1 MPISANVSRA
11 SAIYFHICLVTI
23 KKTSFLFSFLF
34 LLSNFASAQYKVD
47 GIVTDADDHTTL
59 AGASVK
65 LISAFDSTKVIGM
78 AADDSGKFEFADVS
92 KGLYQLVINYIGYKT
107 TEQKFFLKED
117 KHLEN
122 ISVAKNST
130 TLKDVNITEKGTR
143 VEQKGDTSEYNAATY
158 KTSKDANVEDLV
170 TKMPGIT
177 NENGTIK
184 AQGEQ
189 VKKVLI
195 DGKEYFGDDASLAMK
210 NLPSEVVDKV
220 QVFDQMGD
228 QSFFTGFDDGNSQKA
243 MNIVT
248 KKGMNNG
255 IFGKFYAGYGYINDS
270 KYTAGASVNWF
281 NGNRRLSFIGM
292 SNNVNVQNFSMQD
305 ILSAAG
311 ISQKGMPQGGGRGGN
326 RGGGGWMG
334 NSGASNFM
342 VGQQGGISTTHATGL
357 NYTDMLGK
365 KKNLKIT
372 ASYFFNWMDNVN
384 ATDFTR
390 QYFNHGDSSLYYA
403 ESNSTSGRNV
413 NHRVNLRLEYLA
425 DSMNNF
431 VFTPKFSYQQTEQT
445 NLVDGQNSIAKTEL
459 LSRTLSSYQ
468 SKNDGYNVSGDLLY
482 QHKFKKLYR
491 TFSAN
496 AGTAINNKTG
506 NTTQNAQNS
515 FQQANDSSLIDQKAN
530 SISTSYKVYGNISY
544 TEPAGKT
551 GMVQLS
557 YEPSYAWNKAEKET
571 FNRDTAVHD
580 YSSLDTMLSNKYDND
595 YMTHRASASYR
606 VRGTAF
612 NISIGVSG
620 QYALLSGKSYF
631 PYAYDTKRNF
641 YNVLP
646 NAQFN
651 YKFKN
656 SGNIKI
662 TYRTSTNPPSISQL
676 QNVIDNSNP
685 LLLSAGNPDLKQS
698 FNHFV
703 MVRYSISDAKTA
715 QSFFLFTSANYTQ
728 NYVANSTFIA
738 VNDTL
743 LNNSVLLRA
752 GSQLSQPV
760 NLNGYV
766 NANAFVNYG
775 LPITKIKCNLNLNA
789 GFNYAHTPSQINNAL
804 NFSNN
809 YSVNGGFTL
818 GSNINEKIDFTL
830 NYMGTYNIV
839 KNTLQ
844 KNSDNNYY
852 SHNASAKINW
862 QFWKGFVVNTSVQ
875 NTLYAGV
882 SQGYNQ
888 NIFLWNASLAYKFL
902 KDQSLELKGS
912 VNDILNQNSGVSR
925 TVNETYI
932 EDSKSK
938 VLQRYWMLTLTYTL
952 KQFKTSAK

>member
-1 MPISANVSRA
+1 
-11 SAIYFHICLVTI
+11 
-23 KKTSFLFSFLF
+23 
-34 LLSNFASAQYKVD
+34 
-47 GIVTDADDHTTL
+47 
-59 AGASVK
+59 
-65 LISAFDSTKVIGM
+65 M
-78 AADDSGKFEFADVS
+78 AANDNGKFEFNNVS
-92 KGLYQLVINYIGYKT
+92 RGLYRLVINYIGYKT

-117 KHLEN
+117 KHFEK

-130 TLKDVNITEKGTR
+130 TLRDVTIVEKETR
-143 VEQKGDTSEYNAATY
+143 VVQKGDTSVYNAAAY
-158 KTSKDANVEDLV
+158 KTNKDANVEDLV

-177 NENGTIK
+177 NDNGVVK
-184 AQGEQ
+184 AHGEQ

-210 NLPSEVVDKV
+210 NIPSEFVDKV

-255 IFGKFYAGYGYINDS
+255 VFGKFYAGYGYINAS
-270 KYTAGASVNWF
+270 WYTAGANVNWF
-281 NGNRRLSFIGM
+281 NGYRRLSFIGM
-292 SNNVNVQNFSMQD
+292 SNNINVQNFSMQD
-305 ILSAAG
+305 IMSAAG
-311 ISQKGMPQGGGRGGN
+311 VSSRGTPSGGGRPQGRG
-326 RGGGGWMG
+326 GGGGWM
-334 NSGASNFM
+334 NSSGVQNFL
-342 VGQQGGISTTHATGL
+342 VTQQNGISTTHAAGL
-357 NYTDMLGK
+357 NYTDLLGK

-372 ASYFFNWMDNVN
+372 GSYFFNWMDNVN
-384 ATDFTR
+384 ATDLTR

-403 ESNSTSGRNV
+403 ESNSTSSRNI

-431 VFTPKFSYQQTEQT
+431 IFTPKFSYQQNEQT
-445 NLVDGQNSIAKTEL
+445 NTVDGQNSIAKTEV
-459 LSRTLSSYQ
+459 LSRTLSTYS
-468 SKNDGYNVSGDLLY
+468 SKNGGYSAAGDFLY
-482 QHKFKKLYR
+482 QHKFQKLYR

-496 AGTAINNKTG
+496 IGTSVNNKEG
-506 NTTQNAQNS
+506 NTTQIAQNF
-515 FQQANDSSLIDQKAN
+515 FQQANDSSFIDQKAN
-530 SISTSYKVYGNISY
+530 SIATSYKVYGNISY

-557 YEPSYAWNKAEKET
+557 YEPAYTWNKAGKET
-571 FNRDTAVHD
+571 FNRDTSVHD
-580 YSSLDTMLSNKYDND
+580 YSLLDTILSNKYDND
-595 YMTHRASASYR
+595 YMTHKASASYR
-606 VRGTAF
+606 VKGTAF
-612 NISIGVSG
+612 NFSVGVSG

-631 PYAYDTKRNF
+631 PFNYDTKRNF
-641 YNVLP
+641 YNLLP

-656 SGNIKI
+656 SSNIKL

-685 LLLSAGNPDLKQS
+685 LLLGAGNPDLKQS

-703 MVRYSISDAKTA
+703 MLRYSTSDAKTA
-715 QSFFLFTSANYTQ
+715 QTFFLFSSANYTQ

-743 LNNSVLLRA
+743 LNNSVLLRS

-760 NLNGYV
+760 NLSGYV
-766 NANAFVNYG
+766 TANVFLNYG
-775 LPITKIKCNLNLNA
+775 LPITKIKCNLNLNT

-804 NFSNN
+804 NNSNN

-818 GSNINEKIDFTL
+818 SSNINEKIDFTI
-830 NYMGTYNIV
+830 NYMGTYTMV

-875 NTLYAGV
+875 NMLYAGI

-888 NIFLWNASLAYKFL
+888 NIFLWNASIAYKFL

-925 TVNETYI
+925 TVNETYV

-952 KQFKTSAK
+952 KQFKTSTK